1 MSVLPDLEEEED
13 SDEEFSGAGGEE
25 VVYARTP
32 AQMPWH
38 RKLDFLWCSAC
49 QALGLANIWRFP
61 YYCYSNGGGKTTVHV
76 LKIFDSGNNLIF
88 MNAKIFFLMFIVLMC
103 HSVAMLKY
111 AL

>member
-1 MSVLPDLEEEED
+1 MTFVSVLPDLEEEED
-13 SDEEFSGAGGEE
+13 SEEEGFSGAGGEE

-76 LKIFDSGNNLIF
+76 LKIFYWVTI
-88 MNAKIFFLMFIVLMC
+88 I
-103 HSVAMLKY
+103 
-111 AL
+111 